1 MEKNY
6 REGDE
11 KMKQLRKAVIPAAG
25 LGTRFLPA
33 TKAVAKELLPVADR
47 PTIQYIV
54 EEAEASG
61 ITEILII
68 TSPGKTSIRDYFS
81 PSPELEARVKEREA
95 EILRSIRPKASIQF
109 VVQETAR
116 GLGDAVHHA
125 KEFCGD
131 EPFAVLL
138 GDNIIHSEEK
148 PGLLQ
153 LAEIYERFDGCSV
166 LGVQPV
172 APEEVSRYGIVSG
185 KRISESLMEVTG
197 MVEKPEVGKAPSNL
211 AILGRYI
218 LTPAIFD
225 CLERIEPGYGGELQ
239 LTDAIRLLAE
249 REKVV
254 ASIYEGITYDI
265 GEKLGMMKAATE
277 FALRDPE
284 IAEAFRSFL
293 IQTVRK

>member
-1 MEKNY
+1 MQKL
-6 REGDE
+6 
-11 KMKQLRKAVIPAAG
+11 KKAVIPAAG

-33 TKAVAKELLPVADR
+33 TKAVAKELLPVVDR

-68 TSPGKTSIRDYFS
+68 ISPGKRSLREYFS
-81 PSPELEARVKEREA
+81 SSPELEARVKEREA
-95 EILRSIRPKASIQF
+95 EILRSIFPKARIEF
-109 VVQETAR
+109 AVQEKAK
-116 GLGDAVHHA
+116 GLGDAVNHA
-125 KEFCGD
+125 REFCGE

-138 GDNIIHSEEK
+138 GDNIIHSEGK
-148 PGLLQ
+148 PALLQ
-153 LAEIYERFDGCSV
+153 LAEVYERFDGCSV

-172 APEEVSRYGIVSG
+172 LPEEVSRYGIVSG
-185 KRISESLMEVTG
+185 KRISENLMEVSG

-218 LTPAIFD
+218 LTPKIFD
-225 CLERIEPGYGGELQ
+225 CLEKIEPGYGGELQ
-239 LTDAIRLLAE
+239 LTDAIRMLAE

-254 ASIYEGITYDI
+254 ASIYEGRTYDI
-265 GEKLGMMKAATE
+265 GEKLGFMKAATE

-284 IAEAFRSFL
+284 IGEAFLAFL
-293 IQTVRK
+293 RETVRKES